1 MTLIDLGHHGD
12 SEVQPGL
19 VDFAVNVAAI
29 DNTTRK
35 LLADGKRSISVGFW
49 FALGHSTIVLA
60 LGALIAVGAKA
71 VSTLSGANS
80 ATHQMLG
87 VIGTS
92 VSGLFRYLIGILNL
106 LALVV
111 IVRVYRRAKTEGYD
125 AHALD
130 AALDDRGFITHLLRP
145 LMRSITHPAQMYPIG
160 LLFGW
165 ASTPPRRSPC
175 SCLPE
180 PVRPMVSR
188 RAKSSQALALRSK
201 IVLACAEGVDNNM
214 VAVGLGCACRASE
227 ATYDLVRN

>member
-1 MTLIDLGHHGD
+1 MTLIDIGHHGD

-60 LGALIAVGAKA
+60 LGSLIAVGAKA

-87 VIGTS
+87 VIGPS

-111 IVRVYRRAKTEGYD
+111 IVRVDRRAKTEGYD

-145 LMRSITHPAQMYPIG
+145 LMRSITHPAQMYPIDCYSGG
-160 LLFGW
+160 LRHRHGGHP
-165 ASTPPRRSPC
+165 AR
-175 SCLPE
+175 
-180 PVRPMVSR
+180 
-188 RAKSSQALALRSK
+188 
-201 IVLACAEGVDNNM
+201 
-214 VAVGLGCACRASE
+214 ACRSRCGQWCRDGRSLLRRWRCAQRSCW
-227 ATYDLVRN
+227 RFRGRR